1 MGLNMPESKLRTM
14 LDECLLTDTE
24 MELRVEAWLAFS
36 DPIPK
41 WQAFQMSEI
50 PTENEHQLTH
60 LLPEDSPRL
69 PWTKIY
75 KYSIAYLMHMRY
87 DCKKARRSALHASQF
102 RSASHKESLVNNTR
116 ADLLTRLMIFALL
129 AVATSVNGCQTADF
143 ASVQGVVT
151 LDGKPLAD
159 IEVQFLPVPNQRTN
173 HPSTSVYT
181 DADGKY
187 SIVASGDYGVLIGI
201 HHVCLNDAMV
211 MMPTSN
217 AGQEDGTLASEGIAR
232 TVKRKSRVPAIY
244 SDSLGTPFKNI
255 EINSQSV
262 TQDFALVSNLK
273 GTTNNP

>member
-1 MGLNMPESKLRTM
+1 MASGSNERNSDGELTPTNSSLTRRFSKTSK
-14 LDECLLTDTE
+14 DTFAYLL
-24 MELRVEAWLAFS
+24 
-36 DPIPK
+36 
-41 WQAFQMSEI
+41 
-50 PTENEHQLTH
+50 H
-60 LLPEDSPRL
+60 LLYR
-69 PWTKIY
+69 
-75 KYSIAYLMHMRY
+75 
-87 DCKKARRSALHASQF
+87 CKKERRIASCAGQF
-102 RSASHKESLVNNTR
+102 RSALYKESLVNTTR
-116 ADLLTRLMIFALL
+116 ANLLTRLMNFGLL
-129 AVATSVNGCQTADF
+129 AVAASVTGCQRADF

-159 IEVQFLPVPNQRTN
+159 IEVQFLPLPNQRTN

-187 SIVASGDYGVLIGI
+187 SIVASGDYGVLIGT

-255 EINSQSV
+255 EINLQSV